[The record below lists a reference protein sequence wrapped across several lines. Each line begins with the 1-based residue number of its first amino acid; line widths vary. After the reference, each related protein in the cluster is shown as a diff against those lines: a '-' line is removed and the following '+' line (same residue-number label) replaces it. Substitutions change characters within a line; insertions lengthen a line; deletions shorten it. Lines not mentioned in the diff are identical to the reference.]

1 MEVSVSFLTIVYILQ
16 FTYLV
21 LFMLLQGTK
30 DKRLLVRAFRN
41 ETRAEIKY
49 LQRKYQKA
57 LKEQRRRRGS
67 AYLSGCSQV
76 HRRVFFS
83 NVGGLRSKN
92 K

>member
-1 MEVSVSFLTIVYILQ
+1 MEVSVSFLTTVYILQ

-21 LFMLLQGTK
+21 LFILLQGTK
-30 DKRLLVRAFRN
+30 DKRLLVRAVRN

-57 LKEQRRRRGS
+57 LKKQRRLRGS

-76 HRRVFFS
+76 HRHGVFS
-83 NVGGLRSKN
+83 SVGV
-92 K
+92 

>member
-1 MEVSVSFLTIVYILQ
+1 MEVSLSFLTIVHMLQ

-21 LFMLLQGTK
+21 LFILLQGTK
-30 DKRLLVRAFRN
+30 DKRLLIRAVRS

-57 LKEQRRRRGS
+57 LKEQRRLRGS

-76 HRRVFFS
+76 HRHGFFPML
-83 NVGGLRSKN
+83 GSKI
-92 K
+92 KK